1 MTSLQILEQIDQDR
15 SAARAIVV
23 SRRSE
28 DRISMGPM
36 DKLGMHDRSGV
47 GHSTNLVGVPTNLL
61 ASCAFN
67 EHPLPLHISGVRE
80 MNRNLFE
87 MLAQA
92 PDLPDAGEA
101 FACYMMA
108 MFGIDPEQRETTRK
122 PQEPAE
128 RQRYRSSFLRL
139 IKGWGYDSNG
149 PEGAVLKGWV
159 ESRFG
164 IFPTF
169 HKKIIQRI
177 SSGTWTTYI
186 EEKMSSRFH
195 GNAIYSQL
203 DLLFEFCQWALQ
215 SFAAPGQTHLT
226 LYRGINSFDEHQI
239 VDRIDKRIVVMRL
252 NNLTSFSSERDLADC
267 FGDTI
272 LTVRVPVA
280 KVAFFNT
287 LMSSHPLK
295 GEGEYLVIG
304 GEYRVTASY
313 F

>member
-1 MTSLQILEQIDQDR
+1 MLTRPPMPSEREMERQK
-15 SAARAIVV
+15 AI
-23 SRRSE
+23 
-28 DRISMGPM
+28 
-36 DKLGMHDRSGV
+36 
-47 GHSTNLVGVPTNLL
+47 GHSINLVGLPTELL
-61 ASCAFN
+61 ASCEFN
-67 EHPLPLHISGVRE
+67 DHPVPLHISGVRE
-80 MNRNLFE
+80 MNKSLFE
-87 MLAQA
+87 MLSQA

-108 MFGIDPEQRETTRK
+108 MFGIDPEQRERRVDRGTEGTR
-122 PQEPAE
+122 
-128 RQRYRSSFLRL
+128 RRYRSSFLRL

-169 HKKIIQRI
+169 HKEIIRRV
-177 SSGTWTTYI
+177 SSGAWTTYVA
-186 EEKMSSRFH
+186 EKMSSRFH
-195 GNAIYSQL
+195 NNAIYIQL

-215 SFAAPGQTHLT
+215 RFFVPGQTHLT
-226 LYRGINSFDEHQI
+226 LHRGVNSFDEHQI
-239 VDRIDKRIVVMRL
+239 VTRIDKNTVIMRL
-252 NNLTSFSSERDLADC
+252 NNLTSFSSDRNIADC

-272 LTVRVPVA
+272 LTARVPVA
-280 KVAFFNT
+280 KVAFFNA
-287 LMSSHPLK
+287 LLSIHPLK

>member
-1 MTSLQILEQIDQDR
+1 MANLTKQAAAHGQ
-15 SAARAIVV
+15 SAI
-23 SRRSE
+23 
-28 DRISMGPM
+28 
-36 DKLGMHDRSGV
+36 
-47 GHSTNLVGVPTNLL
+47 GHSANLVGIPTSLL

-67 EHPLPLHISGVRE
+67 DHPMPLHISGVRE

-92 PDLPDAGEA
+92 ADLREADEA

-108 MFGIDPEQRETTRK
+108 MFGVDPELREGVRGVGGTK
-122 PQEPAE
+122 
-128 RQRYRSSFLRL
+128 RYRSSFLRL

-169 HKKIIQRI
+169 HKDVIRRI
-177 SSGTWTTYI
+177 SSGTWTTYV

-195 GNAIYSQL
+195 NNAIYIQL
-203 DLLFEFCQWALQ
+203 DLLFEFCQWALAR
-215 SFAAPGQTHLT
+215 FAAPGRTHLT
-226 LYRGINSFDEHQI
+226 LYRGTNSFDEHQ
-239 VDRIDKRIVVMRL
+239 VVERIDRHTAVMRL
-252 NNLTSFSSERDLADC
+252 NNLISFSCDREVADC

-272 LTVRVPVA
+272 LAAEVPVA
-280 KVAFFNT
+280 KVLFFNT
-287 LMSSHPLK
+287 LLSTHPLK

-313 F
+313 L